1 MVRVQSKVRAR
12 ENVTQGMIEW
22 LHDGNLTLGMI
33 EWLHG
38 GNLTLGMIEWLHG
51 GNGAGMLKTSKEME
65 AWRDMI
71 AKAARHGATYG
82 R

>member
-1 MVRVQSKVRAR
+1 MRRGRNGGGRLVRVQSKVRAR
-12 ENVTQGMIEW
+12 ENVTQ
-22 LHDGNLTLGMI
+22 GMI

-82 R
+82 RW